1 MHPLP
6 EIQHDRGPRPLG
18 GRRAARRDHAPAG
31 LRDGDAL
38 PRGWHAILF
47 NAALPQLA
55 LGEDGFVPPPA
66 DLGLQRP
73 RLMLGGRRTTYAG
86 DIPIGAPVRRKRHL
100 LSQTAKEGRS
110 GRLVLVTRR
119 HEIHVADQPMPAVVE
134 EEDLVYREA
143 GGAAPAGE
151 PPPPGRPASRAETV
165 TPDETLLFRYSSVTF
180 NAHRI
185 HYDLPY
191 AQAVEGYPALVV
203 NGGLT
208 ALLLLRLHAR
218 VAGRP
223 PASVAA
229 RNRRPLYCGRPVTLK
244 AEPEGAAWQLWAED
258 ETGRPALEMQ
268 IE

>member
-6 EIQHDRGPRPLG
+6 ETQHDLCALPLV
-18 GRRAARRDHAPAG
+18 RRLAALLDQDPAG
-31 LRDGDAL
+31 LRDGEPL

-47 NAALPQLA
+47 NAALPQSA
-55 LGEDGFVPPPA
+55 LGADGFVPPPA
-66 DLGLQRP
+66 DLGLERP
-73 RLMLGGRRTTYAG
+73 RLMLGGRRTSYAG
-86 DIPIGAPVRRKRHL
+86 EIPIGAPVRRTRRL

-119 HEIHVADQPMPAVVE
+119 NEIFVADFPLPVVVE

-143 GGAAPAGE
+143 GGPAPAAE
-151 PPPPGRPASRAETV
+151 PPVPGQPAPHAQTLV
-165 TPDETLLFRYSSVTF
+165 PDEALLFRYSSVTF

-229 RNRRPLYCGRPVTLK
+229 RNRRPLYCGRPLTLK
-244 AEPEGAAWQLWAED
+244 ARPEGAGWQLWAED
-258 ETGRPALEMQ
+258 ETGRAALEMQ
-268 IE
+268 IA